1 MSSISRLPSAAGAA
15 VFALFV
21 IGCGRGGGDTGT
33 MPSAAP
39 EPVSIRVAEVGFS
52 TPESVLHDEA
62 ADLYLVSNINGT
74 PTDKD
79 SNGFISRVAPDG
91 SLVELKWIDGQ
102 APGVTLHA
110 PKGMAIANGSL
121 YVADIDCLRSFDQVS
136 GEPAGEIC
144 VDGATFLNDVAT
156 ALDGSVVFTDSGLDP
171 SFAPSGT
178 DAVYRLT
185 GADVLTVLAH
195 PNLGAPN
202 GLVDTSDGILV
213 VTFMSGEVFR
223 ISPSVAPTPIV
234 APSGMQL
241 DGVVE
246 LPNGR
251 VLMSSWGD
259 SCVYEL
265 TPAGEAQCIIAD
277 VAAPADIG
285 ADAGR
290 NRVLIPL
297 FNDNAVL
304 IQTIPE

>member
-1 MSSISRLPSAAGAA
+1 MSSIRRVRSAAGLAL
-15 VFALFV
+15 FALFA
-21 IGCGRGGGDTGT
+21 ISCGRGGGESETET
-33 MPSAAP
+33 SAAA
-39 EPVSIRVAEVGFS
+39 EPVTIRVAEVGFS

-79 SNGFISRVAPDG
+79 GNGFISRVSPDG
-91 SLVELKWIDGQ
+91 NVVDLKWIDGE

-110 PKGMAIANGSL
+110 PKGMAIANGNV
-121 YVADIDCLRSFDQVS
+121 YVADIDCLRSFDQAS
-136 GEPAGEIC
+136 GEPTGEVC
-144 VDGATFLNDVAT
+144 VDGATFLNDVAA
-156 ALDGSVVFTDSGLDP
+156 ALDGSVLFTDSGLDP
-171 SFAPSGT
+171 SFAPTGA
-178 DAVYRLT
+178 DAVYRLV
-185 GADVLTVLAH
+185 GSELLTVLAH

-202 GLVDTSDGILV
+202 GIVDTSDGILV

-223 ISPSVAPTPIV
+223 IRASVAPTPIV
-234 APSGMQL
+234 APSEMQL
-241 DGVVE
+241 DGVVV
-246 LPNGR
+246 LANGR

-259 SCVYEL
+259 SCVHEL
-265 TPAGEAQCIIAD
+265 SASGQVQCIISD

-304 IQTIPE
+304 IQTIP

>member
-1 MSSISRLPSAAGAA
+1 MSSVSNSHSAAGIA
-15 VFALFV
+15 VFALCAG
-21 IGCGRGGGDTGT
+21 GCGGEGGESGA
-33 MPSAAP
+33 MSSAAP
-39 EPVSIRVAEVGFS
+39 EPVSISVADVGFS

-79 SNGFISRVAPDG
+79 SNGFISRVEPDG
-91 SLVELKWIDGQ
+91 SVAELKWIDGE

-110 PKGMAIANGSL
+110 PKGMALANGNL

-136 GEPAGEIC
+136 GEPSGEIC
-144 VDGATFLNDVAT
+144 VDGATFLNDVA
-156 ALDGSVVFTDSGLDP
+156 AGLDGSVLFTDSGLDP

-178 DAVYRLT
+178 DAVYRLAGT
-185 GADVLTVLAH
+185 ELLSVLAH

-202 GLVDTSDGILV
+202 GIVATSDGVFV

-223 ISPSVAPTPIV
+223 IRPTVAPTPIV
-234 APSGMQL
+234 APSQMQL
-241 DGVVE
+241 DGIVV

-251 VLMSSWGD
+251 MLMSSWGD
-259 SCVYEL
+259 SCIYEL
-265 TPAGEAQCIIAD
+265 SPSGDTQCIISD

-297 FNDNAVL
+297 FNDDAVL
-304 IQTIPE
+304 IQTIP

>member
-1 MSSISRLPSAAGAA
+1 MSSISRFRSAAGAA

-21 IGCGRGGGDTGT
+21 TGCGDGGGDTGT

-39 EPVSIRVAEVGFS
+39 ESVSIRVAEVGFS

-79 SNGFISRVAPDG
+79 GNGFISRVAPDG
-91 SLVELKWIDGQ
+91 SLVELTWIDGQ

-110 PKGMAIANGSL
+110 PKGMAIANGNL
-121 YVADIDCLRSFDQVS
+121 YVADIDCLRIFDQQS
-136 GEPAGEIC
+136 GEPAGEVC

-156 ALDGSVVFTDSGLDP
+156 ALDGSVVFTDTGLDP

-185 GADVLTVLAH
+185 GTDVLTVLAH

-265 TPAGEAQCIIAD
+265 TPAGDVRCIIAD